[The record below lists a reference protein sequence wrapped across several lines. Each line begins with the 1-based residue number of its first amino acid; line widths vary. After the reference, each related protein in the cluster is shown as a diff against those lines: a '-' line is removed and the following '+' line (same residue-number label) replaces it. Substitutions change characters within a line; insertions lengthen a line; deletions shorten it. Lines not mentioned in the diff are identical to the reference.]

1 MIRLTLLAFL
11 LVSCGGAID
20 QNANEIKV
28 ASVIVGELD
37 WKEITSL
44 KSDNPMRAAASA
56 VADVNLPFLG
66 SRCTGFLISEDI
78 LMTNEHC
85 VPSANHSRGLT
96 ATFKREAGVS
106 ESAKKLSEF
115 DCSEFIGNN
124 RELDFALLRC
134 IGNPGAT
141 YGFVTLS
148 EGPAVRNQKI
158 YIVQQNCDYYTTRNC
173 DWTKKYAQGSLTR
186 IEDASVVHNVD
197 TLGGSSGSPIFDQN
211 THQVIALHHAGLG
224 NNGSGRGIENYG
236 VSMKEILEAILSDF
250 PEVDLG
256 GDDQS
261 LPPQHLSIDLALAI
275 TTSVFEQSFKLVNRG
290 DSHFYKFQVN
300 ERLQVSMTISFQHRV
315 GDLDLYLYDSRGSLV
330 ARSEGVSNSETI
342 RRFLS
347 QGEYVVV
354 VKGYRQATG
363 DYNFNLRAQK

>member
-20 QNANEIKV
+20 QNSNETKV
-28 ASVIVGELD
+28 ASIIVGELD

-44 KSDNPMRAAASA
+44 PADNSMRLTASA
-56 VADVNLPFLG
+56 VADISLPFIG

-85 VPSANHSRGLT
+85 VPSASHSRGLT

-106 ESAKKLSEF
+106 ETAKKLSEF

-134 IGNPGAT
+134 SGSPGGT
-141 YGFVTLS
+141 YGYVSLS
-148 EGPAVRNQKI
+148 EEAPVRDQDV

-186 IEDASVVHNVD
+186 IENSSVVHNVD
-197 TLGGSSGSPIFDQN
+197 TLGGSSGSPIFDQ
-211 THQVIALHHAGLG
+211 TSHKVIALHHAGLG
-224 NNGSGRGIENYG
+224 NNGNGRGIENYG
-236 VSMKEILEAILSDF
+236 VVMKEIVEAILSDF
-250 PEVDLG
+250 PEVDFG
-256 GDDQS
+256 SDDPVT
-261 LPPQHLSIDLALAI
+261 PPEHLSSDLALVI
-275 TTSVFEQSFKLVNRG
+275 MSSQFEETFVLKNRG
-290 DSHFYKFQVN
+290 DSHFYKFTLNQRALVN
-300 ERLQVSMTISFQHRV
+300 VSMNFQHRQ
-315 GDLDLYLYDSRGSLV
+315 GDLDLYLYDSNGRMV
-330 ARSEGVSNSETI
+330 ARSEGVSNRESI
-342 RRFLS
+342 SRYLA
-347 QGEYVVV
+347 QGEYSVV

-363 DYNFNLRAQK
+363 AYDFSLRAQR